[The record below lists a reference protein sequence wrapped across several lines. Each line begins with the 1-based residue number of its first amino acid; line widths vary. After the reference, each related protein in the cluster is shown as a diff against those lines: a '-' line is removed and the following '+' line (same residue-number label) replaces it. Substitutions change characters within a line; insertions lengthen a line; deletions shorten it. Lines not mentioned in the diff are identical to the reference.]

1 LLSRIDDAILSL
13 EKARNANPAP
23 SYIHAFL
30 AAAYALRGE
39 TERAFVELAE
49 ARRLA
54 DVGTY
59 SSIAR
64 ARTLTRYETEKIRAL
79 CEATLFAGLRKAGM
93 PEE

>member
-1 LLSRIDDAILSL
+1 LLSRIDDAIFSL

-23 SYIHAFL
+23 AYIHAFL

-39 TERAFVELAE
+39 TERACVELAE
-49 ARRLA
+49 ARRLG
-54 DVGTY
+54 DVDY